1 MEILM
6 AWIMGA
12 IMAGLFVYLV
22 YLALYC
28 RLVKRAVRA
37 GLRDYEAARVAALAA
52 SRGEAPASTP
62 AEGEKPKS

>member
-6 AWIMGA
+6 AWIMGV
-12 IMAGLFVYLV
+12 ILAGLLVYLV

-28 RLVKRAVRA
+28 LVKRTVRA
-37 GLRDYEAARVAALAA
+37 ALREHEAERDAALTA

-62 AEGEKPKS
+62 TEGEKPKS